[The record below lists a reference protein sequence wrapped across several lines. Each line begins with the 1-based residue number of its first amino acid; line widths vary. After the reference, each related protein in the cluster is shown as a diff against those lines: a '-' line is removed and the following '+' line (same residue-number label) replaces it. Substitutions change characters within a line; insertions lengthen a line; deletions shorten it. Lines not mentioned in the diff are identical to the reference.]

1 VNTLRNRGFFGI
13 GIWGPK
19 HECNV
24 GGLVRSAAAF
34 GASFVFTIGRKYR
47 KQCTDTCNTTRH
59 TPYFNYLTG
68 DDFVKSLPDG
78 CRIVCV
84 EITNTARELP
94 NFCHPDCA
102 AYLLGNECNGIPER
116 FMQDK
121 LVVKIPTSE
130 CLNVASAGT
139 VVMYDRISKLSKRI

>member
-1 VNTLRNRGFFGI
+1 MNKLRNRGFFGI

-19 HECNV
+19 YELNV
-24 GGLVRSAAAF
+24 GGLFRSAAAF
-34 GASFVFTIGRKYR
+34 GASFVFTIGKKYK
-47 KQCTDTCNTTRH
+47 KQCTDTGNTTKH
-59 TPYFNYLTG
+59 IPYFKYLTG
-68 DDFVKSLPDG
+68 EDFSESLPDG

-84 EITNTARELP
+84 EITPTARELP

-102 AYLLGNECNGIPER
+102 AYVLGNECNGIPEK

-121 LVVKIPTSE
+121 MVVKIPTND

-139 VVMYDRISKLSKRI
+139 VVMYDRTSKILNRM